1 MFQSDTQI
9 TSTNAV
15 TVLVSE
21 FKNVIFQQASNI
33 EVNTMARGFRPGEY
47 LAYDMKQ
54 MWGREGGGRM
64 AQMRYTVPN
73 DSPNYGIVTKAT
85 VEEQF
90 TNYLNECLQQY
101 SIVGNIITY
110 KCLLWLVGCSL
121 LFLLTKLKGLTS
133 EILQS
138 SVVAYDSSATVVIPS
153 INNENEIENIYYD
166 ALSNDPLI
174 NCFNDELKD
183 TLHDLMVQNYS
194 SEENIKD
201 LVANLTDNL
210 KNVINTTTVKYNTS
224 VTCSSSCSS
233 SSSSSSSM
241 FLAHLAG

>member
-1 MFQSDTQI
+1 M
-9 TSTNAV
+9 
-15 TVLVSE
+15 
-21 FKNVIFQQASNI
+21 KNS
-33 EVNTMARGFRPGEY
+33 
-47 LAYDMKQ
+47 
-54 MWGREGGGRM
+54 
-64 AQMRYTVPN
+64 
-73 DSPNYGIVTKAT
+73 
-85 VEEQF
+85 
-90 TNYLNECLQQY
+90 
-101 SIVGNIITY
+101 
-110 KCLLWLVGCSL
+110 
-121 LFLLTKLKGLTS
+121 LFL
-133 EILQS
+133 S
-138 SVVAYDSSATVVIPS
+138 SGSVRNVGTPDIHDAFDH
-153 INNENEIENIYYD
+153 EIENIYYD